1 MIILQVNNKENVA
14 GQLKLIIFLN
24 LLWMWMSF
32 IFSLAQQEDELSC
45 QADDEVVV
53 VEDLGDG
60 WLRIQKGRDQGYVP
74 ETYVQYV

>member
-1 MIILQVNNKENVA
+1 
-14 GQLKLIIFLN
+14 
-24 LLWMWMSF
+24 MSF